1 MGHKTIRDSTS
12 FYTTHTRTI
21 TNNLPTMISANTF
34 RNQILLVIGL
44 VFVALVQVAHSA
56 QAELHVYQCQS
67 CNKLLE
73 LTPAMLR
80 RKGESGIRCFAHKT
94 HEDGTKCGNCTP
106 CGFVGSKAEH
116 NRGNPCRRWNCSILK
131 PYVPRR
137 RLSEHSMSRLEG
149 CTVVD
154 AN

>member
-1 MGHKTIRDSTS
+1 MG
-12 FYTTHTRTI
+12 TTWARTI

-67 CNKLLE
+67 CQQLLK

-80 RKGESGIRCFAHKT
+80 RKGESGIGCFTHKI

-106 CGFVGSKAEH
+106 CGFIGSEQDH

-131 PYVPRR
+131 PYTEGKR

-149 CTVVD
+149 CAV
-154 AN
+154 